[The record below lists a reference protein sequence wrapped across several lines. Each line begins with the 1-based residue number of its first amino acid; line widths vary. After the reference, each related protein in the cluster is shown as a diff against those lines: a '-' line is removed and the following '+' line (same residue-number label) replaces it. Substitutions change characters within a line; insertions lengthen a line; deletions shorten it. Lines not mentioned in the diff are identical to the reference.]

1 MKSTIPARVVKQ
13 LGYGIITL
21 PLIAGIGL
29 PQSLETSRKIDALIA
44 AGTLQRQQHD
54 YESAWRSLGQASQA
68 DPDSAKV
75 HSSQQDLA
83 MEWLESIAVPS
94 AGLSNIIDRLEPALI
109 RGVVASQSSSRQADL
124 LAHVGW
130 SYYLRSRER
139 FDLDPARAYAEAVKR
154 DANNPYAQ
162 AMWGHWV
169 LWRGGP
175 LPDAHQHF
183 SLALASG
190 RLRAYVNRLQL
201 AGFMN
206 GAQVY
211 EEGEILR
218 AANAIRKE
226 QGTPD
231 HETQRYIFSKY
242 YFKLHNWSGQ
252 PNAETKRF
260 INAVPPAE
268 HVALFRW
275 LFDGYALSEDNSHS
289 RTFYLS
295 ALEEAAGQLDEAL
308 AGYRLIQ
315 QQEAG
320 RRWRGSLLD
329 GAESGIGRLSGKKS
343 K

>member
-1 MKSTIPARVVKQ
+1 MKSTISARVVKQ
-13 LGYGIITL
+13 LGYGIMTL
-21 PLIAGIGL
+21 SLVAGIGL

-44 AGTLQRQQHD
+44 AGALQRQKHD

-75 HSSQQDLA
+75 HSSQEDLA
-83 MEWLESIAVPS
+83 MEWLESIDVPD
-94 AGLSNIIDRLEPALI
+94 AGLSNIIDKLEPALI

-124 LAHVGW
+124 LAYVGW

-175 LPDAHQHF
+175 LSDAHQHF

-190 RLRAYVNRLQL
+190 RERAYVQLLQL
-201 AGFMN
+201 AGFVK

-211 EEGEILR
+211 EEGEVLR
-218 AANAIRKE
+218 VANAIRKE

-231 HETQRYIFSKY
+231 HETQRYLFSKY
-242 YFKLHNWSGQ
+242 YFKLHNWNGQ

-260 INAVPPAE
+260 INAVPLAE
-268 HVALFRW
+268 HIALFRW
-275 LFDGYALSEDNSHS
+275 LFDGYTLGEDNSHF

-308 AGYRLIQ
+308 AGYRQIQ

-329 GAESGIGRLSGKKS
+329 GAESGIRRLSGKKS

>member
-1 MKSTIPARVVKQ
+1 MKSIKSGRVVKQ
-13 LGYGIITL
+13 LGYGIVAL
-21 PLIAGIGL
+21 SWIAGIGL
-29 PQSLETSRKIDALIA
+29 PQSLENSRKIDALIA
-44 AGTLQRQQHD
+44 AGALQRQQHD
-54 YESAWRSLGQASQA
+54 YESAWRSLGQALQA

-75 HSSQQDLA
+75 HSSQEDLA
-83 MEWLESIAVPS
+83 MEWLESIDVPS
-94 AGLSNIIDRLEPALI
+94 AGLSNIIDSLEPALI
-109 RGVVASQSSSRQADL
+109 RGVVASPSSSRQSDL

-154 DANNPYAQ
+154 DANNPYAH

-169 LWRGGP
+169 LWQGGP
-175 LPDAHQHF
+175 LSDARQRF

-201 AGFMN
+201 AGFRN

-211 EEGEILR
+211 EAGEILR
-218 AANAIRKE
+218 AANVIRKE

-242 YFKLHNWSGQ
+242 YSQLHSWNGQ

-260 INAVPPAE
+260 LNAVPPTE
-268 HVALFRW
+268 HIALFRW
-275 LFDGYALSEDNSHS
+275 LFDGYALSEDNSLF

-295 ALEEAAGQLDEAL
+295 ALEEAAGQFGEAL

-315 QQEAG
+315 QQEAA
-320 RRWRGSLLD
+320 RSWRGSLLD
-329 GAESGIGRLSGKKS
+329 AAESGIRRLSGTS